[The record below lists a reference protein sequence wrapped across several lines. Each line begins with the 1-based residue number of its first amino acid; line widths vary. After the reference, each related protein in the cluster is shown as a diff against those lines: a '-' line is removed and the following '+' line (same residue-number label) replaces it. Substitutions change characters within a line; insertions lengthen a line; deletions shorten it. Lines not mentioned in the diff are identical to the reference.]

1 MSAPVQQR
9 TSPKDTLDRLV
20 HNRIKRLSR
29 MRDKANDHIKLNG
42 APSVTAEREV
52 EFAQIELQEIRHLAE
67 VVDRMVRAMGAARAA
82 LTRFPNQ
89 DLVGRIDKVLLQMDQ
104 IP

>member
-1 MSAPVQQR
+1 MIQQR
-9 TSPKDTLDRLV
+9 TSPKGTLDRMV

-42 APSVTAEREV
+42 EPSVTAEREV
-52 EFAQIELQEIRHLAE
+52 EFAQIELQEVRHLAE

-82 LTRFPNQ
+82 LTQFPNQ
-89 DLVGRIDKVLLQMDQ
+89 ELTDRIDKVLLQMERV
-104 IP
+104 P